1 MKKGPSL
8 FRKQTQEKFI
18 SPKKDIRIEMKNCQ
32 LKETHFQA
40 EGKGSSRLWG
50 KALDLLLF
58 ASLPHT
64 FFTILPLQGKFRK
77 QIVEHKNTNVHFME
91 KERDASPGSE
101 KDLELLK
108 SKQHYCPLTY
118 FVFQRFPGHMIARG
132 WLLFTYFERDWNI
145 FNICTSL
152 WLRMGDCPFTYFVFG
167 AN

>member
-1 MKKGPSL
+1 MKKGPSI
-8 FRKQTQEKFI
+8 FRKHTQEKFI
-18 SPKKDIRIEMKNCQ
+18 SPKKNIRIEMKNCQ

-77 QIVEHKNTNVHFME
+77 QIVEHKNSNAHFIE
-91 KERDASPGSE
+91 KERDASSGNE
-101 KDLELLK
+101 KDLELIK
-108 SKQHYCPLTY
+108 SKQDYCPLTY

-132 WLLFTYFERDWNI
+132 
-145 FNICTSL
+145 
-152 WLRMGDCPFTYFVFG
+152 
-167 AN
+167 